1 MLVSTKIRI
10 FKFNQ
15 SSKTLDR
22 RQTTLLTFLSTSFSN
37 HFRKILFGTT
47 ISQNM
52 LEKGNNKCI
61 C

>member
-37 HFRKILFGTT
+37 HLRKILLGTT

-52 LEKGNNKCI
+52 SEKGNNKRKC
-61 C
+61 